1 MEGQRELRRCDLIAQ
16 TASETYAKTE
26 RTRADPERAV
36 PQFDR
41 SEFAK
46 DSPGGPFCRECRGPI
61 RDEYYDVGG
70 IVVCSICHMKRG
82 RARGRLIRC
91 FKALLFG
98 SLAAAVGAGIYRAIM
113 FGTGWNFSLVA
124 VLVGYMVG
132 GAVKTGSGERGG
144 RFYQFLAMFL
154 TYSALVGMFVPELWQ
169 ALGSSSKKGKEA
181 ENQIEKEIRQE
192 VKTDPGRNADAKL
205 AENSALPKAEARPV
219 AAASKPALEAEAK
232 STPAAHDLKGRP
244 EDAGERRRPRGAF
257 QVLYLLVMLLL
268 TLILLIGLIYAVPLL
283 VAIHSPISLFIFG
296 IALWQAWMMTRA
308 VDIPVTGPY
317 RIRG

>member
-1 MEGQRELRRCDLIAQ
+1 MPKPNE
-16 TASETYAKTE
+16 
-26 RTRADPERAV
+26 RADPERAV

-98 SLAAAVGAGIYRAIM
+98 SLAAAVGAGIYRANM

-219 AAASKPALEAEAK
+219 AAASKPWRSK
-232 STPAAHDLKGRP
+232 RRP
-244 EDAGERRRPRGAF
+244 RAGPPRRSEGPTRGRRRARQRLRGAF